1 MKSVADDLRVEQRGR
16 QQELSAMDR
25 VRLSLTLGENAAQ
38 QFADAHGV
46 SIALAKRSLQRQRQ
60 VGRRR
65 SACHDA
71 LLA

>member
-1 MKSVADDLRVEQRGR
+1 VKSVADDLRLEQRDR
-16 QQELSAMDR
+16 QQALSAMHR

-38 QFADAHGV
+38 PFADAHGI
-46 SIALAKRSLQRQRQ
+46 SIAAAKRSLQRQRQ
-60 VGRRR
+60 VGRGR

>member
-1 MKSVADDLRVEQRGR
+1 VKSVADDLRLEQRDR
-16 QQELSAMDR
+16 QQALSAMDR
-25 VRLSLTLGENAAQ
+25 VRLSLALGENAAQ
-38 QFADAHGV
+38 QLADAHGV
-46 SIALAKRSLQRQRQ
+46 SVAVAKRSLQRQRQ